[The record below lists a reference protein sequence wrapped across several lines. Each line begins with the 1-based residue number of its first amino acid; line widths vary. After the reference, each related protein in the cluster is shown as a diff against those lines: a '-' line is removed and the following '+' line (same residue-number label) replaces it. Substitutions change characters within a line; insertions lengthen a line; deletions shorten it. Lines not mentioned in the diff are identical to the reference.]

1 MIDPTDLMGFLVIA
15 VGINS
20 GRTSLWNL
28 ETKGVG
34 ECVFKEFLKAETL
47 VLEFVNLAP

>member
-1 MIDPTDLMGFLVIA
+1 MIDPMGLMGLLVKV

-20 GRTSLWNL
+20 RRTLIWNL